1 MEAGSTHPLAQAI
14 LRCANDE
21 CVSIRPV
28 EGYQA
33 LAGRGAEGAISGK
46 AYWIG
51 SQRFMHEKTPDAS
64 EAADHSNCLERSGHS
79 VVAIGTADHVCGLI
93 GVADVVREESRG
105 AIIRLR
111 SLGIEHIVMLTGD
124 NPVTAEAIA
133 NAAGID
139 EFFAG
144 MLPEEKVGHIE
155 RLRQRYGN
163 VAMIGD
169 GINDAP
175 AMAASSLGIAMGA
188 IGTDAAIEAAD
199 IALMSDELV
208 RVPWL
213 IQLAR
218 KTLAVIKQNIAIAL
232 GLKLI
237 FIVLTLASVASLWM
251 AIAADM
257 GASLLVVMNGLRL
270 LGSRPDGP

>member
-1 MEAGSTHPLAQAI
+1 M
-14 LRCANDE
+14 N
-21 CVSIRPV
+21 
-28 EGYQA
+28 
-33 LAGRGAEGAISGK
+33 
-46 AYWIG
+46 
-51 SQRFMHEKTPDAS
+51 EKTPDTGEATERS
-64 EAADHSNCLERSGHS
+64 EALETSGHS
-79 VVAIGTADHVCGLI
+79 VVAIGTKDHVCGLI
-93 GVADVVREESRG
+93 GVADVVRKASQT
-105 AIIRLR
+105 AIRRLQAM
-111 SLGIEHIVMLTGD
+111 GIEHVVMLTGD
-124 NPVTAEAIA
+124 NPKAARAVAEAI
-133 NAAGID
+133 GIK
-139 EFFAG
+139 EFFAAT
-144 MLPEEKVGHIE
+144 LPEEKVRHVE
-155 RLRQRYGN
+155 RLSERYGV

-169 GINDAP
+169 GVNDAP

-218 KTLAVIKQNIAIAL
+218 KTLRVIKQNIAIAL

-237 FIVLTLASVASLWM
+237 FIVLTIASAASLWM

-270 LGSRPDGP
+270 LRTRG